1 MPWLSTCSLTTLKA
15 VGVIVF
21 GYSSR
26 SKDDSARVEITEI
39 NTVGV
44 SMKGVGKVVVN
55 AIASD
60 LMIIIPF
67 RNLRTLPPPV
77 SCKSVQHIQ
86 YFCVRHI
93 TLLLATCVAP
103 PCWFCLIFY
112 CHFHAP
118 IAIQY
123 NAELPPSLV
132 FPPAAY
138 LNPVVVK
145 LPS

>member
-1 MPWLSTCSLTTLKA
+1 MLNL
-15 VGVIVF
+15 VEVIVL

-26 SKDDSARVEITEI
+26 SKDATPRVVTTDT

-44 SMKGVGKVVVN
+44 STNGVGKVVSNVTVL
-55 AIASD
+55 D

-67 RNLRTLPPPV
+67 RNLRMPSPPV
-77 SCKSVQHIQ
+77 SCKSIQHVQ

-93 TLLLATCVAP
+93 TLLLAACVAP
-103 PCWFCLIFY
+103 LCWFC

-123 NAELPPSLV
+123 NAELPSALV
-132 FPPAAY
+132 FPPDAY
-138 LNPVVVK
+138 LNPVAVK
-145 LPS
+145 

>member
-67 RNLRTLPPPV
+67 RNLRTLPPPR
-77 SCKSVQHIQ
+77 Q
-86 YFCVRHI
+86 
-93 TLLLATCVAP
+93 L
-103 PCWFCLIFY
+103 
-112 CHFHAP
+112 
-118 IAIQY
+118 
-123 NAELPPSLV
+123 
-132 FPPAAY
+132 
-138 LNPVVVK
+138 
-145 LPS
+145 